1 MQTRP
6 SSITGSWTRALRTSK
21 SLSLQRHSG
30 EECGRYW
37 IHCRRHR
44 GAVARI
50 LVMDDDGMLR
60 GAIRIAL
67 EAARYE
73 VLEAADGHAGLRLQR
88 EQGADLVLVDIFMP
102 ERDGLEVIRALRA
115 EHPQPT
121 IVAMSGGGRTG
132 PIEVLEAAAALGAS
146 RTLVKPFEPRQLL
159 KVIRELLGERA
170 ASGPGRRGVAKPPS
184 RAAKTPSLTPSGP
197 PCC

>member
-1 MQTRP
+1 MQTTP
-6 SSITGSWTRALRTSK
+6 SSIMGSWSPASRTSK

-50 LVMDDDGMLR
+50 LVMDDDELLR
-60 GAIRIAL
+60 GALRVAL
-67 EAARYE
+67 EAAGYE
-73 VLEAADGHAGLRLQR
+73 AMEAADGNAGLRLQR

-115 EHPQPT
+115 QTPQAL
-121 IVAMSGGGRTG
+121 IIAMSGGGR
-132 PIEVLEAAAALGAS
+132 VVKVYLLQAAARFGAS
-146 RTLVKPFEPRQLL
+146 RTLAKPFEPRALL
-159 KVIRELLGERA
+159 TAVHGLLH
-170 ASGPGRRGVAKPPS
+170 RRGP
-184 RAAKTPSLTPSGP
+184 T
-197 PCC
+197 

>member
-1 MQTRP
+1 MQTTP
-6 SSITGSWTRALRTSK
+6 SCITVSSTRASRISK

-37 IHCRRHR
+37 MHCRRHR

-67 EAARYE
+67 EAAGYE

-88 EQGADLVLVDIFMP
+88 EQTADLVLVDIFMP

-115 EHPQPT
+115 EIPQPK

-132 PIEVLEAAAALGAS
+132 QVEVLRAAAALGAS
-146 RTLVKPFEPRQLL
+146 RTLLKPFQPQELL
-159 KVIRELLGERA
+159 KAVRELLGERA
-170 ASGPGRRGVAKPPS
+170 
-184 RAAKTPSLTPSGP
+184 
-197 PCC
+197 

>member
-6 SSITGSWTRALRTSK
+6 SSIMGSWSPASRTSK

-50 LVMDDDGMLR
+50 LVMDDDCTLR
-60 GAIRIAL
+60 GAIRVAL
-67 EAARYE
+67 EAAGYE
-73 VLEAADGHAGLRLQR
+73 VIEAPDGAAGLRLQR
-88 EQGADLVLVDIFMP
+88 EQAADLVLVDIFMP

-115 EHPQPT
+115 EIPQPK

-132 PIEVLEAAAALGAS
+132 QIEVLRAAAALGAA
-146 RTLVKPFEPRQLL
+146 RILRKPFQPREL
-159 KVIRELLGERA
+159 VTAVHELLGERA
-170 ASGPGRRGVAKPPS
+170 SS
-184 RAAKTPSLTPSGP
+184 
-197 PCC
+197 